1 MDYKVLVSVMGAGGE
16 EFGLMIFD
24 MENGYDSLA
33 KILFEK
39 NISSDFSYSLNALTV
54 NFVDSEEL
62 DPEDYQLI
70 KDCGMSYRGKKNW
83 IQFRS

>member
-1 MDYKVLVSVMGAGGE
+1 
-16 EFGLMIFD
+16 MIFD

-33 KILFEK
+33 KILFEN
-39 NISSDFSYSLNALTV
+39 NISSDFTYSLNALTV
-54 NFVDSEEL
+54 NFVDREEL

-70 KDCGMSYRGKKNW
+70 KDCRISYRGKKNW

>member
-1 MDYKVLVSVMGAGGE
+1 
-16 EFGLMIFD
+16 MIFD